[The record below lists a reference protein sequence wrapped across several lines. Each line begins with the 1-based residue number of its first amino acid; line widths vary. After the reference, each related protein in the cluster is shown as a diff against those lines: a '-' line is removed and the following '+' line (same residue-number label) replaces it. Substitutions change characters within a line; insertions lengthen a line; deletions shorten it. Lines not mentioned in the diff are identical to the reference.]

1 MKEEKETFIPAFF
14 SGWLT
19 PLYDLGCAFCGLGER
34 YRQFV
39 KNKLPLTNKNQKIL
53 DVGCGTGAIL
63 IDLKKTHPLG
73 QFYGIDED
81 VKINV
86 SSAFAQHLPFQKNSF
101 DIIYSSLVFHHL
113 PSLVKKAALQ
123 EIHRVLKQDGI
134 FILIDFGQPKRPFL
148 SFPWYALK
156 FEEGYDNYHGNIPK
170 MIKTAKFHSVRKIGN
185 YKHDIYIWKAKK

>member
-1 MKEEKETFIPAFF
+1 MAAGTKKVGTTGRFGAR
-14 SGWLT
+14 
-19 PLYDLGCAFCGLGER
+19 YGLK
-34 YRQFV
+34 V
-39 KNKLPLTNKNQKIL
+39 KQKVL
-53 DVGCGTGAIL
+53 DVGCGTGTLL
-63 IDLKKTHPLG
+63 IDLKKTHPQG
-73 QFYGIDED
+73 QFYGIDADDKILSIARKKAKEAD